1 MGKEN
6 LLGLMENIMMD
17 SGKIA
22 RWMDLENMFGRM
34 EKCMKGFTKM
44 IKSMVKV
51 NSMKEMV
58 EFFKVNGL
66 KVKDPGKVKYG

>member
-1 MGKEN
+1 
-6 LLGLMENIMMD
+6 
-17 SGKIA
+17 
-22 RWMDLENMFGRM
+22 MDLENMFGRM